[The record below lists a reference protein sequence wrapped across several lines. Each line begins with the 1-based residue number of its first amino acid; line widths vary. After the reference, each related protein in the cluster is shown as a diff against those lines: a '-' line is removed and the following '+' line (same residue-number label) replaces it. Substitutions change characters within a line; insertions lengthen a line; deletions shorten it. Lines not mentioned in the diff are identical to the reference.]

1 MDKKLASKN
10 IRMGLI
16 LTGVLFLMAG
26 MAWLWTVMFLAFATT
41 NG

>member
-16 LTGVLFLMAG
+16 LSSVLVLMG
-26 MAWLWTVMFLAFATT
+26 LIAWLWTVLFLQFATT